1 MRYCSVRGFVNTH
14 LDTASPATRLLADE
28 LEASLRDLLTA
39 VDTPPVLG
47 PRGPGRP
54 PVLPAAMLWLGFLLC
69 VLRGLT
75 SQRAVWRL
83 LAFHG
88 FWGHSAIPITEQ
100 AVYARLA
107 AAPATA
113 LAEVFQRLTLLLRA
127 RYDAVADLHC
137 APFASEI
144 WAFDHC
150 VLDPVLRKLKLWREV
165 PAGAPTLIPG
175 RLATLFDLRRQ
186 LYVHVR
192 LEPEAQRNVKF
203 GIDWIWDHLPAR
215 TLLLFDLGYFAF
227 AWFDQ
232 LTDRGLYFISRLREK
247 TSWKHYHLLYEGSQ
261 GGVTLRESL
270 VYLGAYPAD
279 RAAHPVRLIEVTFR
293 ARTYRYLTN
302 VLAPSQ
308 LPAAQVVQLYAR
320 RWDIEQSFNLLK
332 THLHLYLLWSG
343 RQSVVWLQVYAT
355 LILAQ
360 VVLAFRNDLAAR
372 TGAALREISLPL
384 LLECVPQLVKDG
396 RDPLAELAQH
406 GRRLKIIR
414 PFRGQD
420 YVVPTPPPEAYSA
433 PEKPP
438 PPRKARYAGKDN
450 GPDRPPRPTPSK
462 APRRRSKGRSAHQ
475 QRRPR

>member
-1 MRYCSVRGFVNTH
+1 MNSCPT
-14 LDTASPATRLLADE
+14 TASPATQPLADE
-28 LEASLRDLLTA
+28 LEASLRDLLQA
-39 VDTPPVLG
+39 VDTPPPLG

-54 PVLPAAMLWLGFLLC
+54 PVLPAALLWLGFLLC

-75 SQRAVWRL
+75 SQRAIWRL

-88 FWGHSAIPITEQ
+88 FWGHPPVPITEQ
-100 AVYARLA
+100 AIYARLA

-113 LAEVFQRLTLLLRA
+113 LEGVFQRLTQLLHA
-127 RYDAVADLHC
+127 RYDLLADVRG
-137 APFASEI
+137 APFATEI

-150 VLDPVLRKLKLWREV
+150 VLDPVLRKLKLLREV
-165 PAGAPTLIPG
+165 PAGAAGLIPG

-192 LEPEAQRNVKF
+192 LEPDAQRNVKF
-203 GIDWIWDHLPAR
+203 GIDWLWDHLPVGS
-215 TLLLFDLGYFAF
+215 LLLFDLGYFAF

-308 LPAAQVVQLYAR
+308 LSAAQVVQLYGR
-320 RWDIEQSFNLLK
+320 RWDIEQSFHLLK
-332 THLHLYLLWSG
+332 THLQLYLLWSG

-360 VVLAFRNDLAAR
+360 VVLAFRNDLAQR
-372 TGAALREISLPL
+372 TGAGLREISLPL

-420 YVVPTPPPEAYSA
+420 YVVPTPAPEAYSA
-433 PEKPP
+433 PEEPP

-450 GPDRPPRPTPSK
+450 GPDRPTRSSPTK
-462 APRRRSKGRSAHQ
+462 APRQRTKSWNSRS
-475 QRRPR
+475 PRHPR